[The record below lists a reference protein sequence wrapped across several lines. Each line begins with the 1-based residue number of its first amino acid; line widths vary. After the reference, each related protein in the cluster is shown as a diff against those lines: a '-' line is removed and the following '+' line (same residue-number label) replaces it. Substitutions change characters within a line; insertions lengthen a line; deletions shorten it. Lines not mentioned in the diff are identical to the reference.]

1 MFNQSFRNFCICKTL
16 QTSSN
21 FEVFCPEGDVHR
33 GDSQDE
39 AGRAREERE
48 ENSTGIFTERKQN
61 KTKGLQ
67 SIRHPFLISLLWSS
81 VDRRHLYLLF
91 PYVAGGELF
100 YHLRSAGKFPLSSVR
115 FYSAE
120 IISALSYLHAR
131 NIVYRYINDKSQLNV
146 RNVLFDRDLKPEN
159 ILLDSDG
166 HVVITDFGFAK
177 VSFFLLNISTSYLWI
192 LYKYDAFL
200 GHLGT
205 LFGLFTW
212 TLKLDALIG
221 QFVRRSQTGAGQC
234 AGPLSTWHLRSSSPG
249 DTTGVSTGGR

>member
-1 MFNQSFRNFCICKTL
+1 M
-16 QTSSN
+16 
-21 FEVFCPEGDVHR
+21 
-33 GDSQDE
+33 
-39 AGRAREERE
+39 
-48 ENSTGIFTERKQN
+48 
-61 KTKGLQ
+61 
-67 SIRHPFLISLLWSS
+67 
-81 VDRRHLYLLF
+81 
-91 PYVAGGELF
+91 AGGELF
-100 YHLRSAGKFPLSSVR
+100 YHLRSAGKFPLTSVR

-177 VSFFLLNISTSYLWI
+177 VSFFYLEYWDI
-192 LYKYDAFL
+192 LPTLYNFL
-200 GHLGT
+200 GH
-205 LFGLFTW
+205 FTW

-221 QFVRRSQTGAGQC
+221 HFLRRSQTGAGQC